1 MSNLRIL
8 RLTNTNE
15 NVVRLS
21 TDKSSFYYKIP
32 EDLVNMG
39 RCVVEVVSGSVQITR
54 QAADMGSI
62 NRIVPANI
70 PVLLVR
76 SNIEQLGTDSY
87 TGGDGNILGTCLL
100 QNTTPA
106 GATVAGATTQNAV
119 PFSQTSSLSF
129 LCNQLPSE
137 VFVEKLY
144 YTDAVSPVLTPAAS
158 YTTNN
163 LPMEVVLKL
172 TFLDME

>member
-21 TDKSSFYYKIP
+21 TDKSSFFYKIP

-54 QAADMGSI
+54 QPTGQASTS
-62 NRIVPANI
+62 RIVPTNI

-100 QNTTPA
+100 QNTAPA
-106 GATVAGATTQNAV
+106 SEVLAGSTTQNAV
-119 PFSQTSSLSF
+119 PFSQTSPLTF

-144 YTDAVSPVLTPAAS
+144 YTDAVAPVLTPANS

>member
-21 TDKSSFYYKIP
+21 TDKSSFFYKIP

-54 QAADMGSI
+54 QPVGQASTS
-62 NRIVPANI
+62 RIVPTNI

-100 QNTTPA
+100 QNTAPSAETTA
-106 GATVAGATTQNAV
+106 GSTTSNAV
-119 PFSQTSSLSF
+119 SFSQSSPLTF
-129 LCNQLPSE
+129 LCNSLPSE

-144 YTDAVSPVLTPAAS
+144 YTDAVSPVLTAANS